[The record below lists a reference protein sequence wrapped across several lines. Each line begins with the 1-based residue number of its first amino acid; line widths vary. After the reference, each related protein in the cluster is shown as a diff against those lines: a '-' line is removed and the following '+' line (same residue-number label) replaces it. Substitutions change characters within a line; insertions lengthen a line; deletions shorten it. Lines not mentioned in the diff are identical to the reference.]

1 MTANR
6 ILQRRLYHT
15 LTKVIAARESKCHK
29 TGRNEKGLHECS
41 PLKFSI
47 EYSYTIP

>member
-6 ILQRRLYHT
+6 ILQGRLHHT
-15 LTKVIAARESKCHK
+15 LSKVIAARESKCHK